1 MLKPENSLDS
11 SIPSTSLRALIS
23 SFPRPIPGA
32 APSKPTQD
40 AYAAISKVLIPR
52 LVGYIVVPHGIKGLP
67 DPPPGMLAVDP
78 RLGADTDALDVL
90 IEVIRCFGSMLLDL
104 EKLSFQKKILEILK
118 DERTGN
124 VTKKKAVTA
133 TSLLVIHMTDLQL
146 STFITSMKDAFQQ
159 GYLQRRILITVL
171 GSLARFIPQRLGQH
185 LEALTPFIFKALSKA
200 EFDEGLMEIN
210 EDGSLDPTKEEV
222 KEAALITLEC
232 FLSSCSSEMRV
243 YTNDVIDSS
252 LRYVKYS
259 PSLTTDEDDEEMDG
273 TQSSEDDEGDAAE
286 NSDMEDEDFEEEG
299 GMSDDDDASW
309 KIRRCAAKV
318 LYTLIMTR
326 ASGDLL
332 ETGILYE
339 KVAPVLIKCFQERE
353 ENVRLEVLT
362 AMTALIKKTGEGASK
377 LSTVVDDEGYA
388 SGSSTSKTRKRRR
401 SGSDASMYD
410 APATFTPKEFI
421 SPAQSPSPISNAQA
435 DLARLRPSIVQAAAK
450 LLRSNSLPTK
460 QATTTLLHD
469 VVLIQNGSLNEQLGQ
484 VIDPIL
490 DYIKTPGTSGA
501 TSATTGTSGAFPA
514 SSVSLRIEAL
524 RLVGAICETHVAK
537 AISPYVGK
545 IVPSLIKAAND
556 KYFKISGEAVRV
568 LERLV
573 EVLTPPRSAGMDD
586 KFKTY
591 LSSIFNA
598 IIDRVSAN
606 DTDLEVRQQ
615 AIHALGTFLAR
626 SSRTSKIETLPAA
639 KRSKALDVLYDR
651 LRSEITRVESV
662 QAIDTL
668 AISLADKDELTETW
682 VRNVALELAGQLRKS
697 DRTLR
702 DTSLRALKHLVA
714 KTTVINKLNE
724 ETVRALVQMLL
735 PLLDPRSL
743 NLLGLTLEVITD
755 LVQRNPKVVVTEDFN
770 NALCRIVVVPLSD
783 NVLDV
788 LLTLVATVGATGAGK
803 PLMQNLLKDVGVTG
817 DPAIVGAA
825 IGTLLVSGESTVG
838 IHINDFINELHTAPD
853 DRRKCLALS
862 VLGEAGL
869 RLGSSSPLQP
879 NVFADHFRSKSTL
892 VPRAAAVG
900 LGRAGAGNSS
910 TYLPMI
916 LSAMNKRGNT
926 QYLLL
931 HSIKEVLQYA
941 SKKGTDISN
950 YTEEIWI
957 KLLSVSDMEDN
968 KVLAAECIGRL
979 ISIEPRRY
987 FPMLQVCIDDSW
999 PETLLTYLSLDIPQG
1014 P

>member
-11 SIPSTSLRALIS
+11 SIPSTSLRALVS
-23 SFPRPIPGA
+23 SFPRPIPGV

-67 DPPPGMLAVDP
+67 DPPPGMLAIDP

-104 EKLSFQKKILEILK
+104 EKLAFQKKILEILK
-118 DERTGN
+118 DDRTGN

-133 TSLLVIHMTDLQL
+133 TSLLVIHMTDSQL
-146 STFITSMKDAFQQ
+146 STFIKNMKDAFQR
-159 GYLQRRILITVL
+159 GRLQRRILITVL

-259 PSLTTDEDDEEMDG
+259 PSLTTGEDDEVVDR
-273 TQSSEDDEGDAAE
+273 TQSSEDDEGDIDDAE

-353 ENVRLEVLT
+353 ENVRLEVLS

-377 LSTVVDDEGYA
+377 LSIVVDDEGYA

-401 SGSDASMYD
+401 SGSDASMFD
-410 APATFTPKEFI
+410 APATSTSKELT

-469 VVLIQNGSLNEQLGQ
+469 VVVIQNGSLNEQLGQ
-484 VIDPIL
+484 IIDPIL

-514 SSVSLRIEAL
+514 TSVSLRIEAL

-545 IVPSLIKAAND
+545 IIPSLIKAAND
-556 KYFKISGEAVRV
+556 KYFKISSEAVHV
-568 LERLV
+568 LERLI
-573 EVLTPPRSAGMDD
+573 EVLTPPRSAGMED
-586 KFKTY
+586 KFKAY
-591 LSSIFNA
+591 LSSIFDA
-598 IIDRVSAN
+598 IVDRVSAN

-626 SSRTSKIETLPAA
+626 SSRTSKIEILPVT
-639 KRSKALDVLYDR
+639 KRSKALDILHDR
-651 LRSEITRVESV
+651 LKSEITRVESV

-668 AISLADKDELTETW
+668 AISLADKDELKETW

-702 DTSLRALKHLVA
+702 DTSLKALKHLVA

-743 NLLGLTLEVITD
+743 SLLGLTLEVITD
-755 LVQRNPKVVVTEDFN
+755 LVQRSSKVVVTEDFN

-783 NVLDV
+783 NVLDA

-853 DRRKCLALS
+853 DGRKCLALS

-900 LGRAGAGNSS
+900 LGRAGAGNPS

-950 YTEEIWI
+950 YTEEIWT
-957 KLLSVSDMEDN
+957 KLLSVSEMEDN

-979 ISIEPRRY
+979 ISIEPRKY
-987 FPMLQVCIDDSW
+987 FPMLQVCIDDS
-999 PETLLTYLSLDIPQG
+999 
-1014 P
+1014 